1 MMMMMMIMMMDLKV
15 GYQDSRAQFIRSCSS
30 SEIVQTSIDEDSVVV
45 KRAAWKQPFIVTGI
59 LKSCIMYSK
68 NRVGNF
74 TYVALY
80 SHHYDT
86 S

>member
-1 MMMMMMIMMMDLKV
+1 MYPSL
-15 GYQDSRAQFIRSCSS
+15 FLS

-59 LKSCIMYSK
+59 LKSCIMYNK

-74 TYVALY
+74 TYLYVALY